1 MTGEILASLKVEV
14 KEAIEAFRREL
25 SRVRTGRAAPSLLD
39 GIQVE
44 YYGTKT
50 PLNQIATI
58 NAADARLLV
67 VTPFDK
73 TALNAIDR
81 AIRTSDL
88 GLNPVNDGK
97 ILRLPIPELNEERRK
112 EFVRHVRKTAEDYRV
127 SLRGHRRD
135 ANEMIKELLKDK
147 DIAEDESRTAQEKIQ
162 IATDD
167 GITSIDG
174 LLKSKEA
181 EIMQV

>member
-39 GIQVE
+39 VIQVE